1 MSCGFSKEML
11 ALHVEGDLPE
21 RAAGITSNHLEAC
34 EDCRRFLDQLR
45 VRQSLLKSL
54 RLHTVSSSEC
64 RAMRGDVMW
73 IINGR
78 LDTPG
83 WLVRM
88 ERAIVL
94 GFRQRSYALAA
105 CVLVGILSVS
115 VLAQMRHAIPG
126 TAHSAA
132 VFQGQNT
139 VLRPEGYRDWIL
151 VGPVDGSSGHHV
163 YIDPS
168 GYREYVRTGTFP
180 EGTVMVWESVSVNPA
195 PMDHP
200 HQESSVLLASVKDSA
215 RFDGGWGFFDFTGF
229 EGMVAFEAQAL
240 PESSGCRACHRQDAE
255 TDHVFT
261 QFYPVLRAVARGRA
275 T

>member
-1 MSCGFSKEML
+1 ML
-11 ALHVEGDLPE
+11 ALHVEDDLPE
-21 RAAGITSNHLEAC
+21 AAAGITSKHLEAC

-45 VRQSLLKSL
+45 VRQALLKSL
-54 RLHTVSSSEC
+54 RRHTVSSPEC
-64 RAMRGDVMW
+64 RAMRGDVMS
-73 IINGR
+73 IINER
-78 LDTPG
+78 RDTLG

-94 GFRQRSYALAA
+94 GSRPRSYALAA
-105 CVLVGILSVS
+105 FALVSIVSVS
-115 VLAQMRHAIPG
+115 VLAQMRHVIPG

-139 VLRPEGYRDWIL
+139 LLRPEGYRDWIL
-151 VGPVDGSSGHHV
+151 VGRVDGPSGHNV
-163 YIDPS
+163 YMNPS
-168 GYREYVRTGTFP
+168 GYHEYVKTGTFP
-180 EGTVMVWESVSVNPA
+180 EGTVLVWESVSANPA
-195 PMDHP
+195 WMDHP
-200 HQESSVLLASVKDSA
+200 HQKSSVLLASVKDST

-229 EGMVAFEAQAL
+229 EGMVASEAQTL